1 MTSRPVGIAIC
12 CALAAATPASAQSS
26 VADVLTFLL
35 TNQSVATGSVERDR
49 HAAQATSDTIASA
62 LRANLATLPVPASPG
77 AFAVRLNPQLGTVE
91 RVTQTFG
98 PSFVDRAQTTGAG
111 QAAFSLTFQ
120 HLQFQSLDGTNLR
133 DGSFVTTANQFVDE
147 STPFDVDRLTLNMDA
162 SIVTLAASVGITDE
176 LDIAVAAPIVSLNVD
191 GSRVNVYR
199 GRAFTQATAHAQS
212 VGLADLTVRGKYRLA
227 GDGASGVA
235 AALDLRLPTGREQDL
250 LGAGTPS
257 VKLSGIG
264 SIERGGVSA
273 HGNAGISIGGL
284 ARELSYNGAVAV
296 AASPRVTVVGELLGR
311 WINSPGDIAPLA
323 GPHPTIAG
331 VETIRLVP
339 GTESLR
345 SLVVVPGF
353 RWSLTDTWVLAGSVS
368 VPVTRAGLTASFAP
382 FVGFDYVL
390 EH

>member
-1 MTSRPVGIAIC
+1 MAIWC
-12 CALAAATPASAQSS
+12 VLALAAPASAQSVS
-26 VADVLTFLL
+26 DVLTFLL

-49 HAAQATSDTIASA
+49 SAAQATSDTIARA

-77 AFAVRLNPQLGTVE
+77 AFALRLDPQLGTVE

-98 PSFVDRAQTTGAG
+98 PSFVDRAQTTGTG

-120 HLQFQSLDGTNLR
+120 HLRFQSLDGANLR

-147 STPFDVDRLTLNMDA
+147 SLPFDVDRLTLNMDA
-162 SIVTLAASVGITDE
+162 SIVTLATSVGITDE
-176 LDIAVAAPIVSLNVD
+176 LEIAVAAPIVSLYVD
-191 GSRVNVYR
+191 GSRVNAYR

-212 VGLADLTVRGKYRLA
+212 VGLADLTVRTKYRFA
-227 GDGASGVA
+227 GDGASGMA

-250 LGAGTPS
+250 LGAGRPA

-264 SIERGGVSA
+264 SIERGAVSA
-273 HGNAGISIGGL
+273 HGNAGVSVGGL
-284 ARELSYNGAVAV
+284 ARELDYNGAVAV
-296 AASPRVTVVGELLGR
+296 AASPRVTLVGELLGR
-311 WINSPGDIAPLA
+311 WIDSPGDIVPVA
-323 GPHPTIAG
+323 GLHPTIAG
-331 VETIRLVP
+331 VETIRLLP
-339 GTESLR
+339 GTDSLR

-353 RWSLTDTWVLAGSVS
+353 RWNLTDTWVLAGSVS
-368 VPVTRAGLTASFAP
+368 VPLTRAGLTAPFAP

>member
-1 MTSRPVGIAIC
+1 MPSRPVSIALLC
-12 CALAAATPASAQSS
+12 VLASAHPVSAQSS

-49 HAAQATSDTIASA
+49 SAAQATSDTIARA

-77 AFAVRLNPQLGTVE
+77 AFALRLNPQLGTVE

-98 PSFVDRAQTTGAG
+98 PSFVDRAQTTGPG

-147 STPFDVDRLTLNMDA
+147 STPFDVDRLTLNMEA
-162 SIVTLAASVGITDE
+162 SIVTLASTVGITDE
-176 LDIAVAAPIVSLNVD
+176 LEIAVAAPIVSLYVD
-191 GSRVNVYR
+191 GSRVNAYR
-199 GRAFTQATAHAQS
+199 GRTFTQATARAQS
-212 VGLADLTVRGKYRLA
+212 VGLADLTVRTKYRLA
-227 GDGASGVA
+227 GDGASGIA
-235 AALDLRLPTGREQDL
+235 AALDLRLPTGSEVNL

-273 HGNAGISIGGL
+273 HGNAGLSVGGL

-311 WINSPGDIAPLA
+311 WINSPGDIVSVA

-331 VETIRLVP
+331 VETVRLVP

-345 SLVVVPGF
+345 SLVLVPGF
-353 RWSLTDTWVLAGSVS
+353 RWNLTDTWVLAGSVS
-368 VPVTRAGLTASFAP
+368 VPVTHAGLTASFAP

-390 EH
+390 ER

>member
-1 MTSRPVGIAIC
+1 M
-12 CALAAATPASAQSS
+12 
-26 VADVLTFLL
+26 
-35 TNQSVATGSVERDR
+35 
-49 HAAQATSDTIASA
+49 
-62 LRANLATLPVPASPG
+62 
-77 AFAVRLNPQLGTVE
+77 
-91 RVTQTFG
+91 TQTFG
-98 PSFVDRAQTTGAG
+98 PSFVDRAQTTGRG

-147 STPFDVDRLTLNMDA
+147 STPFDVDRLMLNMDA

-176 LDIAVAAPIVSLNVD
+176 LEIAIAAPIVSLYVD
-191 GSRVNVYR
+191 GSRVNAYR

-212 VGLADLTVRGKYRLA
+212 VGLADLTVRSKYRLA

-273 HGNAGISIGGL
+273 HGNAGVSIGGL

-311 WINSPGDIAPLA
+311 WINSPGDIVPVA

-345 SLVVVPGF
+345 SLVAGPRVSLESDRYVGAGRKRLRARDACRADGVVRAVCGLRLRPGTLQAAEEH
-353 RWSLTDTWVLAGSVS
+353 SLNVQRRTKNIRNSAFTFCVYVQAVFFTACYRLVQALSIVQSPSSFLSLNVHTRGSARGS
-368 VPVTRAGLTASFAP
+368 RLPIFGT
-382 FVGFDYVL
+382 
-390 EH
+390 